1 MPVKAGFVLS
11 VSSVLS
17 AALVTPRRSVP
28 SAALVTIKA
37 SALSLTLVLLLALP
51 SAAQRAEL
59 ARAREAYNGARYD
72 EAIEAALTAQKVAV
86 TSDAATVVLC
96 RAYLERYRQRANP
109 ADLAGARSQ
118 LGTVRVS
125 NLDARDHIDFLMALG
140 EALFFEDDYG
150 AAAVLF
156 ESGIDGAVAQ
166 GAATGEAMLDWWG
179 SAVERHA
186 DALARD
192 ARMIAFG
199 RMRDRMARE
208 LARHPG
214 SAAAAYWV
222 VVGTRG
228 AGEPDA
234 AWDAAI
240 AGWVRARLAGS
251 LSAQLRSDL
260 DKLVLEGII
269 PDRVQSMPAERRG
282 QAESDLRAEWA
293 VVKERW
299 K

>member
-1 MPVKAGFVLS
+1 
-11 VSSVLS
+11 
-17 AALVTPRRSVP
+17 VTTANKV
-28 SAALVTIKA
+28 
-37 SALSLTLVLLLALP
+37 SALSVALVIACCG
-51 SAAQRAEL
+51 SAAAQQRAEL
-59 ARAREAYNGARYD
+59 ARAREAYNGARFD
-72 EAIEAALTAQKVAV
+72 EAVEAALAAQKVAG
-86 TSDAATVVLC
+86 TSDAATVVLS

-109 ADLAGARSQ
+109 ADLAGARAQ

-125 NLDARDHIDFLMALG
+125 NLDPRDHIDFQMALG

-150 AAAVLF
+150 A
-156 ESGIDGAVAQ
+156 IAQ
-166 GAATGEAMLDWWG
+166 GQATGEAMLDWWG

-186 DALARD
+186 DAQEREP
-192 ARMIAFG
+192 RMIAFG
-199 RMRDRMARE
+199 RLRDRMARE
-208 LARHPG
+208 LARYPG
-214 SAAAAYWV
+214 SAAAAYWL

-228 AGEPDA
+228 AGDANA

-240 AGWVRARLAGS
+240 AGWVRARMAGS
-251 LSAQLRSDL
+251 RSAQLRSDL

-269 PDRVQSMPAERRG
+269 PDRVQSMPAEKRG